1 MSSMINPASLK
12 DISNQIVFDLKLK
25 SLLRSYVE
33 AYIWFQAGYA
43 MI

>member
-33 AYIWFQAGYA
+33 AYNQNLF
-43 MI
+43 